1 MNSQTRNACL
11 GLLLVVPMILII
23 GTVAVFIA
31 FDRGISFRPLLMFTA
46 TVLSGGLVW
55 LIPLVSSRVG
65 KQKEK
70 VTFDERDLLIHKRA
84 VMAGYVVLW
93 LYLVAACVV
102 PWCIVGPQGSVSVNI
117 LPLALLGGLI
127 VFTLARGLATVVQY
141 GRAGREVQS

>member
-31 FDRGISFRPLLMFTA
+31 FDRGISWQPLLMFAT
-46 TVLSGGLVW
+46 TVLLGGLVW

-127 VFTLARGLATVVQY
+127 VFTLAQGLATVVQY
-141 GRAGREVQS
+141 ARSGEGDVS

>member
-127 VFTLARGLATVVQY
+127 VFTLAQGLATVVQY